1 MSNPGPATTTG
12 TPLQNLSSNQAIR
25 LLAIKLAVNMGATGD
40 TELLTIDT
48 VNYSVSNVVVTNA
61 TASLAQAVGG
71 VYTAPSGGGTM
82 IVGSA
87 ALSALSAS
95 TKVAQMTV
103 ASTDRQTGLKL
114 YFRVATANTAAATA
128 DVAIYGY
135 DFSGSST

>member
-1 MSNPGPATTTG
+1 MSNPGPAVTTG

-25 LLAIKLAVNMGATGD
+25 LLAVTYDVNMGITGD
-40 TELLTIDT
+40 TVLPLIASS
-48 VNYSVSNVVVTNA
+48 NYSVSNVVVTNA

-87 ALSALSAS
+87 ALSALSTAA
-95 TKVAQMTV
+95 KVAQMTI
-103 ASTDRQTGLKL
+103 ASTDAQTTNKL

-128 DVAIYGY
+128 DVYVMGY
-135 DFSGSST
+135 DFSGT